1 MNNPYE
7 FIPGTV
13 YPAKFCDNISGYRPC
28 QHTTCRFHLSQ
39 QDPSCTLDIA
49 AEGEHTLEEVA
60 GLMHLAP
67 MQVFREEARAL
78 KKLRLRMVDYR

>member
-60 GLMHLAP
+60 ELMNLTP
-67 MQVFREEARAL
+67 MQVWREETIAL
-78 KKLRLRMVDYR
+78 KKLRLRMADYK